1 MTYKHPGHPHTFEA
15 FSRLDLDGCSFAELN
30 HLVYVDR
37 VLSDPRYKDTA
48 EVSMLERMTD
58 EQLRD
63 MLGEDVEVVE
73 KPKPAKLLSPYPAAP
88 PPERPRYTAP
98 RTVSPLRYKATV
110 WEKGRSVSLGW
121 FMTESVR
128 DEVVAEAKRL
138 RSMGLPVLLAK
149 PR

>member
-1 MTYKHPGHPHTFEA
+1 MRYKHPSHPHTFAHYDEH
-15 FSRLDLDGCSFAELN
+15 ELHGKTFEQMN
-30 HLVYVDR
+30 HLMYVDR
-37 VLSDPRYKDTA
+37 VLSDPRHNLIDP
-48 EVSMLERMTD
+48 MDLECMTD

-63 MLGEDVEVVE
+63 MLGADVEVVK
-73 KPKPAKLLSPYPAAP
+73 KPKPAKLPNPYPSAP

-98 RTVSPLRYKATV
+98 RTISPLRYKATV

-138 RSMGLPVLLAK
+138 RSIGLPVLLAK